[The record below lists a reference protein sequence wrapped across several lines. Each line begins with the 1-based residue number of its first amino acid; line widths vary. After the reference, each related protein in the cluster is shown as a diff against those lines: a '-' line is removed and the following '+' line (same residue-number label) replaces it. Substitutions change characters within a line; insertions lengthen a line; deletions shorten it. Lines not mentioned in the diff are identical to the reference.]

1 MNTEKRTNTLDI
13 SYFKPTQD
21 SNLKNPFNAPDSNAR
36 TTSVH
41 PLLSDEPSRIEHSRS
56 VWSSQTNRNIS
67 DVYPVVVSSG
77 KVKTNPSSAKVDTFS
92 NNTRNDYVSQ
102 NKMKYFSL
110 QSPRFK
116 GCLMGS
122 LFVLV
127 LVGIP
132 LVVVIIMWLR
142 GKARYSII
150 SGEKENFSFTG
161 AQASAT
167 NSTACTGGLCWNA
180 SAITVFGTG
189 ASGSAAD
196 HLNNPYYLAIHS
208 SYSFYVA
215 DYSNNRVQKVA
226 VFSAN
231 GTTVAGQ
238 ANTAG
243 GSTALYLNN
252 PTYLIIDSGG
262 NLYVSDSQNHRVQ
275 YFMNGTM
282 TGVTIAG
289 TGSSGASLNQ
299 LNNPYGIAL
308 DSSTGKLYISDTNN
322 HRIMCYLSGAS
333 NGTIVAGGNGAGT
346 LNNQLYY
353 PMGLSLHVS
362 SNSLFIANSN
372 AHNIVRWVV
381 NASTWTLMAG
391 TPNGQSGSISTM
403 LNFPTDFAFDSSGNL
418 YVADTNNDRVQ
429 LFLSGKLNGTTIA
442 GLTSQSGST
451 AVLLNVP
458 RSITLDS
465 ALNLYV
471 VDSGNSRIQKFQ
483 RA

>member
-21 SNLKNPFNAPDSNAR
+21 SNLKNPFNASDSNAR
-36 TTSVH
+36 ATSVH

-67 DVYPVVVSSG
+67 NVYPTVVSSG
-77 KVKTNPSSAKVDTFS
+77 KEKTNPSSAKVDTLS

-132 LVVVIIMWLR
+132 LVVVTTIWLTR
-142 GKARYSII
+142 
-150 SGEKENFSFTG
+150 

-167 NSTACTGGLCWNA
+167 SSTACTGGLCWNA

-215 DYSNNRVQKVA
+215 DYSNNRVQKFA

-238 ANTAG
+238 ANAAG
-243 GSTALYLNN
+243 GSTALYLSN
-252 PTYLIIDSGG
+252 PTYLIIDSAG

-289 TGSSGASLNQ
+289 TGSSGTSLNQ

-353 PMGLSLHVS
+353 PMGLSLDVS

-418 YVADTNNDRVQ
+418 YIADTNNDRVQ
-429 LFLSGKLNGTTIA
+429 LFLSGKLNGTTID

-483 RA
+483 RS

>member
-41 PLLSDEPSRIEHSRS
+41 PLLSDEPPRVEHSRS
-56 VWSSQTNRNIS
+56 VWSSQTSRNIS
-67 DVYPVVVSSG
+67 DVYSVVVSSG
-77 KVKTNPSSAKVDTFS
+77 KVKTNPSSAKVDTLS

-142 GKARYSII
+142 S
-150 SGEKENFSFTG
+150 
-161 AQASAT
+161 
-167 NSTACTGGLCWNA
+167 CTGGLCWNA
-180 SAITVFGTG
+180 SAITIFGTG

-215 DYSNNRVQKVA
+215 DYSNSRVQQLDAGSIFAK
-226 VFSAN
+226 
-231 GTTVAGQ
+231 TVAGQ
-238 ANTAG
+238 ANAAG
-243 GSTALYLNN
+243 GSTALYLSN
-252 PTYLIIDSGG
+252 PTYLIIDSAG

-289 TGSSGASLNQ
+289 TGSSGTSLNQ

-353 PMGLSLHVS
+353 PMGLSLDVS

-418 YVADTNNDRVQ
+418 YIADTNNDRVQ
-429 LFLSGKLNGTTIA
+429 LFLSGKLNGTTID

-483 RA
+483 RS